1 MAEVRCLRNPTM
13 MNMKS
18 KDIVSLCRR
27 VLLLPALV
35 FLSLAVLPL
44 AAHSAAPG
52 HDNARWVNPMI
63 GTALSDA
70 PTLWGNYGGTYPGA
84 VSPWGMVQLS
94 PETSTRPSEK
104 GYYYSDKSILKFT
117 CLGHNSG
124 YPNGSAG
131 SLDVI
136 FMRGAC
142 SEMPSSYAGRAFSH
156 SAEEAQP
163 GYYRVR
169 FDDGDEVALTAATH
183 AGIMKYSTASAT
195 TTLVVCRGGA
205 VSVVTP
211 SEVHCEKSHAVFTFS
226 QPITSYTL
234 RGDTLYAQF
243 DTRSPLEVR
252 LSVSSSGFSQS
263 IANGRAQLSG
273 GGFTDVRR
281 AAYASWQR
289 ELQCVDI
296 EGADESLMRKFYT
309 ALYHAMLMPCNTADV
324 GCKPHYSGFSPWDT
338 FRTLHPLLS
347 LLKPEVQADIVDA
360 MMADYA
366 RHGALPRG
374 PMTGYHAIPI
384 LLDSYIKGVSRHS
397 AADIYSACRRSCDR
411 MLRSEAVR
419 QYMQQGYV
427 GASEEQSVS
436 VTAEL
441 AYDDWAMMRLA
452 QLCGDTTEAAVYAG
466 RALNY
471 AHLWD
476 AATLFML
483 PRDGNRRL
491 RRSGELGYQ
500 ESNRWTASLF
510 APHNVLHLVNLS
522 GGAKNFSDRLQ
533 HAFASGNV
541 AFDNETVL
549 HYPWLYVWSR
559 RPELAVQR
567 VRTIAADCYGDTP
580 GGIPGNDDLGSM
592 SSWLAF
598 SVMGL
603 MPVCP
608 GTDEYVIVPPMAEA
622 VTIHLSDGKTMRITG
637 GVGHEQVFMP
647 QPLLNGRSL
656 NRCHITHAELISG
669 GTLSY
674 DRHTA
679 LDASAMQL
687 PYSLSEGVPQF
698 SVTADVKVPLRV
710 RPDEKIALP
719 IRVSNSGAEGV
730 CVVALT
736 CDGDTVACRNVLVG
750 AGESVAD
757 TLVCRLYAE
766 GRRTL
771 RLAEHAIPVRVV
783 PSTKSAPRLRCTAV
797 GVNPVIRKGESLSVR
812 AAVKNVSGKFYAKNV
827 PVCMG
832 DRRSVAIQVAL
843 SPGEERVYSVV
854 LPAVDVVGMHTVSVL
869 GVTEKVKVYADTL
882 SATVLDVEFADGS
895 AADISGFGNDGRCFG
910 PLSWDGG
917 ALVTTT
923 DAYVEFPA
931 SASLMHPYQEF
942 TMLTWVRPSRT
953 DGKGY
958 IDFFTKGDYNVLKI
972 QGGNALGFFAGGW
985 GRGECEATLP
995 ADWYDRWH
1003 LVAGVCSRGSIR
1015 IYIDGRLKQTVPV
1028 QGTVAASEMQWN
1040 LGRNAEMPYSRFGNM
1055 SFRATRIYAAALSDA
1070 MIMRIYCRQHPDSC
1084 RKEP

>member
-1 MAEVRCLRNPTM
+1 MKNNDNLSVCRRMFHKQTM
-13 MNMKS
+13 MFLLL
-18 KDIVSLCRR
+18 VSLSVVANATTLRR
-27 VLLLPALV
+27 
-35 FLSLAVLPL
+35 
-44 AAHSAAPG
+44 
-52 HDNARWVNPMI
+52 DNARWVNPMI

-131 SLDVI
+131 TLDVI

-142 SEMPSSYAGRAFSH
+142 SVLPSLYAGRAFSH

-183 AGIMKYSTASAT
+183 AGVMRYTTASAT

-205 VSVVTP
+205 VSIVTP
-211 SEVHCEKSHAVFTFS
+211 SEVRCERNHAVFTFS
-226 QPITSYTL
+226 QPMTSHTL

-243 DTRSPLEVR
+243 DTRLPLEVR
-252 LSVSSSGFSQS
+252 LSVSSSGFMQS
-263 IANGRAQLSG
+263 KANGEAQLAGSD
-273 GGFTDVRR
+273 FQSVRR
-281 AAYASWQR
+281 RAYADWQR

-296 EGADESLMRKFYT
+296 EGTNKSLMRKFYT
-309 ALYHAMLMPCNTADV
+309 ALYHAMLMPCNIADV

-347 LLKPEVQADIVDA
+347 LLKPEVQADIVDD

-384 LLDSYIKGVSRHS
+384 LLDSYMKGVSRHS
-397 AADIYSACRRSCDR
+397 VTDIYTACRRSYDS
-411 MLRSEAVR
+411 MLRGEAVR
-419 QYMQQGYV
+419 QYMQQGFV

-436 VTAEL
+436 ITAEL
-441 AYDDWAMMRLA
+441 AYDDWVMMRLC
-452 QLCGDTTEAAVYAG
+452 QLNGDTVEAGTYTR

-476 AATLFML
+476 VSTLFML

-491 RRSGELGYQ
+491 RHSGELGYQ

-522 GGAKNFSDRLQ
+522 GGAKHFSDRLQ
-533 HAFASGNV
+533 YAFASGNV

-559 RPELAVQR
+559 RPELAMQR
-567 VRTIAADCYGDTP
+567 VRTIATHCYGDMP

-592 SSWLAF
+592 SSWFAF

-608 GTDEYVIVPPMAEA
+608 GTDEYVILPPMAEA

-637 GVGHEQVFMP
+637 GVEHEQVFMP

-656 NRCHITHAELISG
+656 NRCHITHAELTSG

-674 DRHTA
+674 DWSSA
-679 LDASAMQL
+679 FNVSAMQL
-687 PYSLSEGVPQF
+687 PYSLSEGEPQF
-698 SVTADVKVPLRV
+698 SVTADVKAPLSV
-710 RPDEKIALP
+710 RPDEAIPLP
-719 IRVSNSGAEGV
+719 FHVSNGGAEGV

-757 TLVCRLYAE
+757 TLICRLYAE

-771 RLAEHAIPVRVV
+771 RLAEHAIPVRVR
-783 PSTKSAPRLRCTAV
+783 PSAKSAPRLRCTVV
-797 GVNPVIRKGESLSVR
+797 GVNPVIRNGEALTVR
-812 AAVKNVSGKFYAKNV
+812 VAVKNVSGKFYTKNV
-827 PVCMG
+827 PVCM
-832 DRRSVAIQVAL
+832 DDCHSVAIQVAL

-854 LPAVDVVGMHTVSVL
+854 LPAVDAVGMHTVSVL
-869 GVTEKVKVYADTL
+869 GATEKVKVYADTL
-882 SATVLDVEFADGS
+882 SATVLDVNFADGS
-895 AADISGFGNDGRCFG
+895 ATDISGFGNDGRCFG

-917 ALVTTT
+917 ALTTTT

-942 TMLTWVRPSRT
+942 TMLTWVRPLPT

-1003 LVAGVCSRGSIR
+1003 LVAGVCSRESIK
-1015 IYIDGRLKQTVPV
+1015 IYIDGRLEQTVPV
-1028 QGTVAASEMQWN
+1028 SGTVAASEMQWN

-1055 SFRATRIYAAALSDA
+1055 AFRATRIYAAALSDA
-1070 MIMRIYCRQHPDSC
+1070 MIMRIYRQQHPDSC
-1084 RKEP
+1084 P